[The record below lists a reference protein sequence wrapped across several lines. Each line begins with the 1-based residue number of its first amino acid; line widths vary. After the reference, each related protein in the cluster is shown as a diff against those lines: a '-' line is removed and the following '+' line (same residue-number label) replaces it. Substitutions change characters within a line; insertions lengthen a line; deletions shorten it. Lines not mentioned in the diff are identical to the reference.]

1 MMKQT
6 IIATVGCMLM
16 AGIGWA
22 GRPQANCPTKPKP
35 NYKVSKLGVNEFAVS
50 CLNGG
55 DPTAVK
61 HGDILIVSCGH

>member
-1 MMKQT
+1 MKINT
-6 IIATVGCMLM
+6 ILRVFIVALLAAPMVVG
-16 AGIGWA
+16 
-22 GRPQANCPTKPKP
+22 QANCPTKPKP